1 MIRRLRD
8 ERGQALVEFA
18 VVLPILLVLLL
29 GIIQTGIYLFTIS
42 DVNQAARTG
51 GRMLTTLRNDANAE
65 TEVEA
70 KVAGSVS
77 QEIDPTRLSYSFSP
91 ALPSGGWTPGT
102 VVTMTVT
109 YPASLSVMGIN
120 VNSGPNVDTETVTV
134 S

>member
-1 MIRRLRD
+1 MIARLRD

-42 DVNQAARTG
+42 DVNQAARSG
-51 GRMLTTLRNDANAE
+51 GRMLTTLRNDSSAV

-70 KVAGSVS
+70 KVASAVS
-77 QEIDPTRLSYSFSP
+77 QEVDPTKLSYSFSP
-91 ALPSGGWTPGT
+91 TMPPGGWAPGAI
-102 VVTMTVT
+102 VTMKVT

-120 VNSGPNVDTETVTV
+120 VNSGPTVATATVTV